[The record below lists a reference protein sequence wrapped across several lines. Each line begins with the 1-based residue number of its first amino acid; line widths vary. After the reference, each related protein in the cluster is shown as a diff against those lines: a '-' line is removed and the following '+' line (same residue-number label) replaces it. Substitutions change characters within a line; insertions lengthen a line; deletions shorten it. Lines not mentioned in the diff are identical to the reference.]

1 MKSLFWYPA
10 WDCYLF
16 AIRRRRY
23 GKVGHG
29 ELAINRAL
37 QVVRMKDREKSE
49 AMLVWRWQG
58 GGLKKGPT
66 LGLLNLERIY
76 TICIQTKG

>member
-1 MKSLFWYPA
+1 
-10 WDCYLF
+10 
-16 AIRRRRY
+16 
-23 GKVGHG
+23 
-29 ELAINRAL
+29 
-37 QVVRMKDREKSE
+37 MKDREKSE